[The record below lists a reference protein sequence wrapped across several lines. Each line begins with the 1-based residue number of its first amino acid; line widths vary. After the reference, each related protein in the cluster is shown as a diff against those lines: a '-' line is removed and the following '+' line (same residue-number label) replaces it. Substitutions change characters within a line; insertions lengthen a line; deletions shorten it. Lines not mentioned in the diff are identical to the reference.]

1 MNVRD
6 VYSES
11 MVIQKSV
18 AGESE
23 NKSGKCSTGMCWM
36 CPNQYTCSTAI
47 PKCLTVSKETEVFY
61 FLIEEKFGVLL
72 GHTGFFSRNGIYID
86 TIN

>member
-1 MNVRD
+1 
-6 VYSES
+6 
-11 MVIQKSV
+11 
-18 AGESE
+18 
-23 NKSGKCSTGMCWM
+23 M

-86 TIN
+86 TINSA